1 MCTMTSSI
9 LSTTRRIVL
18 AVNLLAWS
26 SIVAT
31 AETSNSA
38 ANQIPTLAPIV
49 RETTP
54 AVVNISVRGRIK
66 QDNPLYRDPVFRE
79 FFDLPAQVEK
89 EVQSAGSGVI
99 VDAARGYVLTAN
111 HVMSDFN
118 AAQITIKDGRKFTA
132 KLVGRDAATDVALLQ
147 LQGASNLKAMPL
159 ADSDRLEVGDYVI
172 AIGNP
177 FGIGQTVTSGIVSA
191 LGRTGLGKQG
201 YEDFIQTDAAIN
213 PGNSGGALVNLR
225 GQLVGIN
232 TAIISTGGG
241 NVGIGF
247 AVPINMAK
255 RVMDQLA
262 QSGRVERGQIG
273 VSIRDITPE
282 EAAKEGRTEGALIA
296 NVQQGSPAEAAGLR
310 AGDIIVAVDGSA
322 IRSATQLRNRI
333 GLTPVN
339 SDVQFGL
346 QRQGRQFTAD
356 VKIAPI
362 EPTRRAKS
370 TPNAG

>member
-1 MCTMTSSI
+1 MTSSI

-132 KLVGRDAATDVALLQ
+132 KLLGRDAATDVALLQ

-159 ADSDRLEVGDYVI
+159 GDSDRLEVGDYVI

-213 PGNSGGALVNLR
+213 PGNSGGALINLR

-232 TAIISTGGG
+232 TAIISPGGG

-262 QSGRVERGQIG
+262 QSGKVERGQIG
-273 VSIRDITPE
+273 VSIRDIKPE

-296 NVQQGSPAEAAGLR
+296 NVQQGSSAEAAGLR
-310 AGDIIVAVDGSA
+310 VGDIIVAVDGSA

-339 SDVQFGL
+339 SDVQLGF

-356 VKIAPI
+356 VKIVPI
-362 EPTRRAKS
+362 EPSHRAKS
-370 TPNAG
+370 APNAG